1 VTTLTLDLGGR
12 QRVFTTDAFPLSLGG
27 PQPHV
32 PLSGSAHEGPVAY
45 LGQDRGAIFIQPAV
59 SSPAP
64 PAVSCNGVPL
74 TVSRWLDDGDQ
85 ITVGQA
91 RLRFSVVPGGFRLAV
106 ESAVGDSLSPP
117 AGDRG
122 ERFQPAVE
130 RAPIRP
136 AAFTPQWQSPAPRRA
151 VRLRPRSLLLAALFA
166 FLAGCA
172 WYVLTAY
179 SVAMETD
186 PPADRLAVT
195 GGVAPG
201 LRGRYLLRPGTYRL
215 RAERAGYL
223 PIDAAFDVGPGA
235 PTTLQFSFEPL
246 GGLISIRSRPVN
258 GATVVIDGKEVGAT
272 PIDDL
277 PLAAG
282 DHTAEVAAPR
292 HLAQSISFRIEPGDP
307 PRTLEADLEPN
318 WAPVA
323 VASSPSGAEVR
334 IDGAAV
340 GATPSTFE
348 VEAGS
353 RTLEIRK
360 AAYKPA
366 RRSLEIVAGEA
377 VDLGVVTLTPEDGRL
392 SVTSRPAGATVTV
405 GSEYRGTTPLELAV
419 PPGAPLEVRVSL
431 AGHATYSTEVAVA
444 AGQRVEVQAPLEAL
458 TGEVLITSQPQ
469 GAELLIDGSPHGR
482 TGQTVELEA
491 RPHEIEVRLEGY
503 GPYRTTIT
511 PEPGLTRAVRAILQP
526 AGPEALARSITSP
539 QGVELVLV
547 DPGKFIMGASR
558 REPGRRANEVLR
570 EVEITRPYYLAVREV
585 TNREFREFQSGHL
598 SGAYGG
604 HNLEIDHHPV
614 VNVTWEDAARYCNWL
629 SEKAGLPPVYV
640 ERSGAL
646 VPRSP
651 LPMGYRLP
659 TEAEWAWA
667 ARYAGS
673 SSPSKYPWGD
683 SLPVPPGAGNFGD
696 ASAEGILHAALP
708 DYRDGYPVTAPA
720 GSFGANGLGLYN
732 LGGNVAEWVQDVYT
746 FTPSTPGVVERDPTG
761 PASGAQ
767 HVVRGASWMD
777 TTVTELRLTSRDG
790 EDQPRPDLGF
800 RIARSAE

>member
-1 VTTLTLDLGGR
+1 V
-12 QRVFTTDAFPLSLGG
+12 
-27 PQPHV
+27 
-32 PLSGSAHEGPVAY
+32 
-45 LGQDRGAIFIQPAV
+45 
-59 SSPAP
+59 
-64 PAVSCNGVPL
+64 
-74 TVSRWLDDGDQ
+74 
-85 ITVGQA
+85 
-91 RLRFSVVPGGFRLAV
+91 LAV
-106 ESAVGDSLSPP
+106 L
-117 AGDRG
+117 
-122 ERFQPAVE
+122 
-130 RAPIRP
+130 
-136 AAFTPQWQSPAPRRA
+136 T
-151 VRLRPRSLLLAALFA
+151 
-166 FLAGCA
+166 GCA
-172 WYVLTAY
+172 WYVLTAF
-179 SVAMETD
+179 SVAVETD
-186 PPADRLAVT
+186 PPADHLAVT
-195 GGVAPG
+195 SGVTPG
-201 LRGRYLLRPGTYRL
+201 LRGRYLLRPGTYRVQ
-215 RAERAGYL
+215 AERSGHL
-223 PIDAAFDVGPGA
+223 PIDATFDVGPGA
-235 PTTLQFSFEPL
+235 PTTLRFSFEPL
-246 GGLISIRSRPVN
+246 GGLVSFRSRPVA
-258 GATVVIDGKEVGAT
+258 GATVVIDGKAAGAT

-282 DHTAEVAAPR
+282 DHTAEITAPR
-292 HLAQSISFRIEPGDP
+292 HLAHSTSFRIEPGDP
-307 PRTLEADLEPN
+307 PRTLEADLVPN

-323 VASSPSGAEVR
+323 VASSPIGAEVR

-340 GATPSTFE
+340 GETPSTFE

-353 RTLEIRK
+353 RTLDIRK
-360 AAYKPA
+360 AGHKPV
-366 RRSLEIVAGEA
+366 RRTLQVVAGEA
-377 VDLGVVTLTPEDGRL
+377 VDLGVITLAPEDGRL
-392 SVTSRPAGATVTV
+392 AVTSRPAGATVTV

-431 AGHATYSTEVAVA
+431 AGHATFSTGVAVA
-444 AGQRVEVQAPLEAL
+444 AGQRVEVQAILEML
-458 TGEVLITSQPQ
+458 TGEVVITSQPEN
-469 GAELLIDGSPHGR
+469 AELLIDGSPHGR

-491 RPHEIEVRLEGY
+491 RPHEIEVRFDGY
-503 GPYRTTIT
+503 SPYRTTVT
-511 PEPGLTRAVRAILQP
+511 PEPGLTRAVRATLQP
-526 AGPEALARSITSP
+526 AGPAALARSITSP

-547 DPGKFIMGASR
+547 DPGRLAMGASR

-570 EVEITRPYYLAVREV
+570 DVEISKLFYLAVREV

-640 ERSGAL
+640 ERSGTL

-696 ASAEGILHAALP
+696 ASAESILHAALP

-720 GSFGANGLGLYN
+720 GSFTANGLGLFN
-732 LGGNVAEWVQDVYT
+732 LGDNVSEWVHDFYT
-746 FTPSTPGVVERDPTG
+746 FTLSPPGVVERDPTG

-767 HVVRGASWMD
+767 HVIRGASWMN
-777 TTVTELRLTSRDG
+777 TAVTELRLTSRDG
-790 EDQPRPDLGF
+790 GNQPRPDLGF